1 MTLDLEAGTYF
12 FAVGDNNIA
21 AYENMNLFGLRTDF
35 LDNDWGLLGPGN
47 ESGEG
52 PTAEVLGFVAQEG
65 YTPASDGNNHY
76 SSEGGYTVYFGPT
89 GSGAGEPI
97 PEPGT
102 LALLGLG
109 AAAAGVVKRRRQKRA
124 AA

>member
-1 MTLDLEAGTYF
+1 MS
-12 FAVGDNNIA
+12 
-21 AYENMNLFGLRTDF
+21 LFGSEDEF
-35 LDNDWGLLGPGN
+35 IDNDSNILTA
-47 ESGEG
+47 

-65 YTPASDGNNHY
+65 YSPGDDYKGQ
-76 SSEGGYTVYFGPT
+76 GGYTVYFGPT